1 MQGNWLHLDETEN
14 AIDFLEATA
23 RFLETIPDETKWKW
37 VSISLH
43 SALYGFATCAIQ
55 GTCPN
60 RVTKNDKLI
69 SIQEALKRCQ
79 KQRWMGQYT
88 NSKVL
93 TLSDDKNWAIENLR
107 ATLRNNFAH
116 FKPRSWSLEIT
127 PMPDIISHVLR
138 VIEFLALESGNT
150 MLDDEQIDRVKHAA
164 KRIRTAM
171 ESERARLE
179 PSQSDQNSLRH

>member
-37 VSISLH
+37 VSISLYG
-43 SALYGFATCAIQ
+43 ALYGFAICAVQ

-60 RVTKNDKLI
+60 RVTYKKKGKSKLI
-69 SIQEALKRCQ
+69 SVPEALKRCQ
-79 KQRWMGQYT
+79 SQRWMGQYT
-88 NSKVL
+88 NSNVL
-93 TLSDDKNWAIENLR
+93 TLSDDEKWAIENLR

-116 FKPRSWSLEIT
+116 FKPTSWSLEIT

-150 MLDDEQIDRVKHAA
+150 MLDDEQINRIKHAA
-164 KRIRTAM
+164 RRIRTTV
-171 ESERARLE
+171 ESERARLR
-179 PSQSDQNSLRH
+179 QSEKD

>member
-23 RFLETIPDETKWKW
+23 RFVETIPDETKWKW

-43 SALYGFATCAIQ
+43 GALYGFAICAIQ

-60 RVTKNDKLI
+60 RVTYKEKGEIKLI
-69 SIQEALKRCQ
+69 SICKALKRCQ
-79 KQRWMGQYT
+79 DQRWMGQYT

-93 TLSDDKNWAIENLR
+93 TLSDDENWAIENLR

-116 FKPRSWSLEIT
+116 FKPKSWSLEIT
-127 PMPDIISHVLR
+127 PMPDIVSHVLR

-150 MLDDEQIDRVKHAA
+150 MLDDEQVDRIKRAI
-164 KRIRTAM
+164 KRIRSVV
-171 ESERARLE
+171 ESERARLR
-179 PSQSDQNSLRH
+179 QSE